1 MKSGK
6 RLSGKSVLIVEDNFL
21 VAEDLRSSVEQAG
34 ARIIGPIG
42 DASQALAVA
51 QKGKIDVALLDVGL
65 RGQSCVAVA
74 RTLAYRL
81 IPFILITGYVR
92 DALPPEL
99 ENALYLAK
107 PVMTDAVLNVITAL
121 LT

>member
-1 MKSGK
+1 MDNEK

-21 VAEDLRSSVEQAG
+21 VAEDLRSSMEQAG

-51 QKGKIDVALLDVGL
+51 KKTKIDVALLDVGL
-65 RGQSCVAVA
+65 RGQSSVAVA
-74 RTLAYRL
+74 RALAYRL
-81 IPFILITGYVR
+81 IPFILVTGYVR

-107 PVMTDAVLNVITAL
+107 PVMTDTVLNVITAL